1 MHDQMPPILTFGE
14 TRAAVG
20 KQMKK
25 FFGPSS
31 VDEVVPISNQ
41 DAEAEFGINYKQ
53 QAQWNM
59 VRSES
64 VDNSTSMLTGDN
76 PFLKEKMNMKKADMG
91 DVIDDF
97 YTSDAPQFQGKS
109 KAKRRQMAIAAKLS
123 ADEEVNEE
131 FNIDAATISE
141 GVNSKVLKTF
151 KDMIKSGEEDNVKLL
166 LQGMPKHTKTM
177 YMKRLGIKESEKV
190 DGRTKS
196 FKETINRLNMA
207 KVKSTKEEDDLEEKS
222 GLKSKTLQSYMSKA
236 SDASMHR
243 DLPTKKVDNRYSGVA
258 KASKELDR
266 RNVEEDK
273 TMIGIAKALKGSS
286 KGHAKQAKQIMKHVK
301 DMDKVEEDITKMP
314 HSHLK
319 FFATKKIPH
328 GRYTHAEIE
337 DEHKRRQKV
346 EPNYHSVKPSINE
359 LSINTMRNYVNKSL
373 DQGKD
378 KVKSGGQQPRNK
390 GITMAANKIID
401 KKNKAGE

>member
-1 MHDQMPPILTFGE
+1 MKLYIVYMHDQMPPILTFGE

-123 ADEEVNEE
+123 ADEEVSEE
-131 FNIDAATISE
+131 FIIDAATISE

-196 FKETINRLNMA
+196 FRETINRLNMA
-207 KVKSTKEEDDLEEKS
+207 KVKSTNEEDDLEE
-222 GLKSKTLQSYMSKA
+222 
-236 SDASMHR
+236 
-243 DLPTKKVDNRYSGVA
+243 
-258 KASKELDR
+258 
-266 RNVEEDK
+266 DK
-273 TMIGIAKALKGSS
+273 TMIDIAKSLKGSS

-301 DMDKVEEDITKMP
+301 DMDKVDEDITKMP

-378 KVKSGGQQPRNK
+378 KVKSGGQNPRNK
-390 GITMAANKIID
+390 GITMAANKIMA
-401 KKNKAGE
+401 KKRG